1 MSKFTSSMFETL
13 KESLSKKN
21 ENGGLYK
28 NIMKLEIGNT
38 YVVRLIPNL
47 NDINKTFF
55 HHVQHGWN
63 SFATGQFVSALSLP
77 TGEYDPI
84 GQTRYKML
92 YKSSNDA
99 DRVKGAEIKRSEK
112 WLVNVL
118 VVDDPVNKIN
128 NGKIMILRYGTQL
141 KKVID
146 DAMSDSDE
154 YGERIFDLSEKG
166 CNLKIKVEKQGDYP
180 YYGSSRFT
188 SPKEIEGL
196 DNKKQEQIYEG
207 IHDLENVYVKKN
219 ADELQK
225 LLDEHFFCNVAASG
239 SISKQ
244 KKDAAETNID
254 LVEKK
259 TVVKSNPVSKKKD
272 DNEEDLIKNLLDG
285 LEPNESN
292 S

>member
-1 MSKFTSSMFETL
+1 MFETL

-77 TGEYDPI
+77 KGEYDPI

-118 VVDDPVNKIN
+118 VVDDPINKIN

-196 DNKKQEQIYEG
+196 DSKKQEQIYEG
-207 IHDLENVYVKKN
+207 IYDLENVYAKKN

>member
-77 TGEYDPI
+77 KGEYDPI

-154 YGERIFDLSEKG
+154 YGERIFELSEKG

>member
-38 YVVRLIPNL
+38 YVVRMIPNL

-77 TGEYDPI
+77 KGEYDPI

-207 IHDLENVYVKKN
+207 IYDLENVYAKKN

-225 LLDEHFFCNVAASG
+225 LLDEHFFCNVAAST
-239 SISKQ
+239 SFSKQ
-244 KKDAAETNID
+244 KKDAAKTNSD

>member
-77 TGEYDPI
+77 KGEYDPI

-154 YGERIFDLSEKG
+154 YGERIFELSEKG

-225 LLDEHFFCNVAASG
+225 LLDEHFFCNVAAPG
-239 SISKQ
+239 SFSKQ

>member
-77 TGEYDPI
+77 KGEYDPI

-118 VVDDPVNKIN
+118 VVDDPINKIN

-196 DNKKQEQIYEG
+196 DSKKQEQIYEG
-207 IHDLENVYVKKN
+207 IYDLENVYAKKN